1 MRDLYSQISSVLAV
15 APAVLTASVSG
26 ATVDLRAARSVCF
39 VVATGAIVGAA
50 VFSVKLVE
58 SDNGVAWT
66 DVPLALVDSNA
77 PAALVAA
84 SSYRLGYR
92 GSKRYVRVVVNYISG
107 TSLAL
112 SAVAVLDPLNKPV
125 A

>member
-15 APAVLTASVSG
+15 APAVLTATANG
-26 ATVDLRAARSVCF
+26 ATVDLRAARSACF
-39 VVATGAIVGAA
+39 VVTTGALVGAA
-50 VFSVKLVE
+50 VFGAKLQE
-58 SDNGVAWT
+58 SDNGSTWT
-66 DVPLALVDSNA
+66 DVPVALVDSNA
-77 PAALVAA
+77 PAVLAA
-84 SSYRLGYR
+84 SSSYRLGYR
-92 GSKRYVRVVVNYISG
+92 GSKRYARVVATYTSG